1 MSVDNL
7 METVFDRK
15 FNEIKGTL
23 DGISNRIQN
32 NEKSTLKQ
40 SEDIG
45 NLRDMV
51 NESTGNRQSITRLST
66 NFDLHKSA
74 LAGLQDTVADNNI
87 KMRDLQSSDYAPASS
102 ISDLDNE
109 VNSLRHYMLKA
120 RLSDLKKEKVKLSEE
135 KDVFY
140 GQMKEKN
147 NQIGKK
153 ETFLKE
159 RQKQIEGIID
169 RTNGQLKQK
178 NVELEG
184 HKNAVLYYK
193 SRRDNNAKFHEMKIN
208 DINTDIKRLKNDI
221 DTLKTVLDNEKNNLN
236 NLIKEK
242 DILNEKYKSFLVK
255 INIVEKQMK
264 IEEEKLKKKP
274 PRAIPPAPG
283 PTNNM
288 LLTPN
293 DMEAINDEMV
303 GVTEN
308 DMLPGQEEEVPLAVP
323 DAMGVP
329 APGATTTDPLPGQE
343 EEVPLAAPDSIGVPA
358 VVSTSDREKEIEL
371 EKMRREKDIDFDSKM
386 RREKEEKALAVT
398 PETTA
403 TAPDAIGVPAPGATA
418 TVPEPTAT
426 APGATATADTA
437 TVPEPTVT
445 ASKETF
451 SNYANVY
458 NNKKQGSNHFQGINV
473 NKLSQLSGSEF
484 QSDKKELVLD
494 LEKDETGNIM
504 SFLLQQ
510 NNMNKQ
516 VGKKELK
523 KALEKD
529 TEKVVETEEESFSNY
544 KSVELD
550 PVSTFYVS
558 SLSVIM
564 LYYIYRSLRK

>member
-7 METVFDRK
+7 METVFDTK

-23 DGISNRIQN
+23 DDISNRIQN

-51 NESTGNRQSITRLST
+51 NESSSNRESITRLST

-87 KMRDLQSSDYAPASS
+87 KMRDLQSSDYAPATS
-102 ISDLDNE
+102 ISKLDSE

-120 RLSDLKKEKVKLSEE
+120 KLSDLKKEKVKLTEE

-159 RQKQIEGIID
+159 RQTQIEGMID
-169 RTNGQLKQK
+169 RKNGQLKSISENFNSRNRDLLMFK
-178 NVELEG
+178 ERIEYEERRHGKLDPSN
-184 HKNAVLYYK
+184 HKKIHFNRLTYITDDLK
-193 SRRDNNAKFHEMKIN
+193 SKIK
-208 DINTDIKRLKNDI
+208 DLKNDI
-221 DTLKTVLDNEKNNLN
+221 DTLKTILDNEKNNLN

-242 DILNEKYKSFLVK
+242 DILNEKYKSFLAK
-255 INIVEKQMK
+255 INNVEKQMK

-308 DMLPGQEEEVPLAVP
+308 DMLP
-323 DAMGVP
+323 D
-329 APGATTTDPLPGQE
+329 TDMLPGQE
-343 EEVPLAAPDSIGVPA
+343 EEVPLAAPDTICLLY
-358 VVSTSDREKEIEL
+358 TSPSPRD
-371 EKMRREKDIDFDSKM
+371 
-386 RREKEEKALAVT
+386 
-398 PETTA
+398 
-403 TAPDAIGVPAPGATA
+403 
-418 TVPEPTAT
+418 
-426 APGATATADTA
+426 
-437 TVPEPTVT
+437 
-445 ASKETF
+445 
-451 SNYANVY
+451 
-458 NNKKQGSNHFQGINV
+458 
-473 NKLSQLSGSEF
+473 
-484 QSDKKELVLD
+484 
-494 LEKDETGNIM
+494 
-504 SFLLQQ
+504 
-510 NNMNKQ
+510 
-516 VGKKELK
+516 
-523 KALEKD
+523 
-529 TEKVVETEEESFSNY
+529 
-544 KSVELD
+544 
-550 PVSTFYVS
+550 
-558 SLSVIM
+558 
-564 LYYIYRSLRK
+564 